1 MTTITDLRLV
11 TKNHDRYEQMIRQRP
26 GVQRSIAYFQE
37 NIGKITSTED
47 FLKDDKLYRFVLDAF
62 DLGSQAYAR
71 GLIRKVLEEG
81 VSDSAST
88 ANRMSDTKFRE
99 MATALGFAENG
110 GANLK
115 QPAIVQAI
123 IDRYVDVTLEV
134 DSEERNP
141 AVRLGLYFQR
151 RAPNITNWYQVM
163 ADRALQKVVFT
174 VLALPEQTAMLNVD
188 RQKELMSK
196 RIDIADFQDPAKLA
210 KLLDR
215 FGAMYDVQNGS
226 STAGAAM
233 PSIGPI
239 ARSGRASIISIDPSI
254 TMSLMSFPRF

>member
-1 MTTITDLRLV
+1 MTTIADLRLV
-11 TKNHDRYEQMIRQRP
+11 NRNQDRYEQMILKRP

-37 NIGKITSTED
+37 NIGKITNTED

-71 GLIRKVLEEG
+71 GLMKKVLNEG
-81 VSDSAST
+81 VADPSST
-88 ANRMSDTKFRE
+88 ANRMSDTKFKE

-110 GANLK
+110 GDNLK
-115 QPAIVQAI
+115 EPAIVQAI
-123 IDRYVDVTLEV
+123 VDRYVAVTLEV
-134 DSEERNP
+134 DSEKTNP
-141 AVRLGLYFQR
+141 AVRLGLYFER

-174 VLALPEQTAMLNVD
+174 TLGLPEQTALLDVD
-188 RQKELMSK
+188 RQKTLMEK
-196 RIDIADFQDPAKLA
+196 RIDIADFQDPTKLR

-215 FGAMYDVQNGS
+215 FAAMYDVQNGS
-226 STAGAAM
+226 QSATAT

-239 ARSGRASIISIDPSI
+239 SRSGRASIINIDPSI
-254 TMSLMSFPRF
+254 TLSLLSFPRF